1 MKKSSKIIVLSL
13 LLALAPFHSFA
24 STSADQVISETT
36 DVTLS
41 EGKVKRYNED
51 TQTILLQL
59 KSGEKVTITLD
70 WNTALVGYSSPN
82 DIEKGH
88 KVKIWYSNNSNNSTA
103 VKVEKKLMVGC

>member
-1 MKKSSKIIVLSL
+1 
-13 LLALAPFHSFA
+13 
-24 STSADQVISETT
+24 
-36 DVTLS
+36 
-41 EGKVKRYNED
+41 
-51 TQTILLQL
+51 L